1 MPNITSSGTYTKSS
15 TGLSALARNYG
26 SDVRLLKFAGTTIGT
41 SITIKSVDDT
51 GTNQDIT
58 NGSVT
63 ALPTDLTITD
73 PAELQIVVVGS
84 PNFNLTIE
92 TLDVR

>member
-1 MPNITSSGTYTKSS
+1 MPDITSSGTYTSASS
-15 TGLSALARNYG
+15 GLGVLARQDG
-26 SDVRLLKFAGTTIGT
+26 GCVRLLKFAGSSIGT
-41 SITIKSVDDT
+41 SITVKSVDDT

-63 ALPTDLTITD
+63 ALPTDLTVTD

-84 PNFNLTIE
+84 PNFNLTLE
-92 TLDVR
+92 GY